1 MIISKRGEIVNI
13 LHISPY
19 LPSLKENHAGGVC
32 MGKEIETLKSDN
44 NVYVLSF
51 IVTNKDM
58 EIAKELSNQYYYLH
72 RLTKFKRI
80 LSCLLYTS
88 SCQSKNRIR
97 IQK

>member
-58 EIAKELSNQYYYLH
+58 
-72 RLTKFKRI
+72 
-80 LSCLLYTS
+80 
-88 SCQSKNRIR
+88 
-97 IQK
+97 